1 VPACATGCFFL
12 IGVSLRFAAR
22 PSRILGG
29 LGANA
34 YGLYLLHYVFI
45 VWLQYALLAMPLLAV
60 IKAAIVFGGTLLLTW
75 ITTTGIQRIPF
86 GARLIGPTRRPVAR
100 FAP

>member
-1 VPACATGCFFL
+1 VLAGAAGCFFL
-12 IGVSLRFAAR
+12 IAVSLRFAAR
-22 PSRILGG
+22 QSRILGA

-45 VWLQYALLAMPLLAV
+45 VWLQYALLAVPLIAV
-60 IKAAIVFGGTLLLTW
+60 IKAAIVIGGTLLLTW

-86 GARLIGPTRRPVAR
+86 GARLIGSTRRPVAG